1 MEAPRTEEC
10 TVAPP
15 DADPVSVSY
24 RVAGDGPPVVL
35 LHGIGL
41 DASHVSWAEVLPAL
55 AEDYTVYAPD
65 FPGHGESDKPRA
77 DYSTA
82 YYEAV
87 LSGLLDELDLV
98 DPRLVGVSMGGAV
111 ALSHALNGGN
121 PERLVL
127 VNSYGL
133 TDDAPWRLP
142 LSIALRSP
150 LGSPFVSSLA
160 KTKPA
165 VRTVLATT
173 TAGAGVDESLVED
186 VYQNTRGRGALRA
199 MRRWQRKEFGLA
211 GFRTDGSPHLEDLEV
226 PTLLVQGAADPVVSP
241 AWSKDAAEQ
250 IPDGKLA
257 LLEGAGHWVPR
268 EAPGQFLDATTS
280 FLS

>member
-1 MEAPRTEEC
+1 MEAPRTEQT

-41 DASHVSWAEVLPAL
+41 DASHVSWADALPGL

-65 FPGHGESDKPRA
+65 LPGHGQSDKPRA

-111 ALSHALNGGN
+111 ALSHALNGGD

-142 LSIALRSP
+142 LSLALRSP
-150 LGSPFVSSLA
+150 LSSPFLSSFA

-165 VRTVLATT
+165 VRTLLATM
-173 TAGAGVDESLVED
+173 TAGSGVDEALVED
-186 VYQNTRGRGALRA
+186 VYENTRGRGALRA
-199 MRRWQRKEFGLA
+199 MRRWQRSEFGLG
-211 GFRTDGSPHLEDLEV
+211 GFRTDGSAHLAGLDV
-226 PTLLVQGAADPVVSP
+226 PTLLVQGAADPVISP
-241 AWSKDAAEQ
+241 AWSRAAAEQ

-257 LLEGAGHWVPR
+257 LLEGSGHWLPR
-268 EAPGQFLDATTS
+268 ETPERFLDVTES